1 MVEFILAQASNH
13 DVSDNTLNKDLL
25 QMGVAVDNAGEIMKA
40 FTNNHELLVK
50 TMQQQS
56 MRISKLENVDYKIS
70 LVMASSM
77 SGKKLV
83 EKEG

>member
-50 TMQQQS
+50 TMQQ
-56 MRISKLENVDYKIS
+56 
-70 LVMASSM
+70 
-77 SGKKLV
+77 
-83 EKEG
+83 